1 MIKFNLFWFFKFNY
15 KFDILVG
22 DILSSIKMKFFIYLI
37 TIINISC
44 MIKKDTIIEMNTVYG
59 SIYVKLFV
67 KEAPTTCNNFLRY
80 IDEHR
85 YKDFHFYRTVTMSN
99 QPMSNIK
106 IEVIQGGLGFEKHP
120 LKLPPILHET
130 TNATGIKHMNGTIS
144 MARIEP
150 GSASSEIFICINDQP
165 ELNYGGRRNIDGQG
179 FAAFGKVI
187 KGLNVVKVIHSLP
200 EKDQFLNKE
209 VKVNSIKR
217 I

>member
-1 MIKFNLFWFFKFNY
+1 
-15 KFDILVG
+15 
-22 DILSSIKMKFFIYLI
+22 
-37 TIINISC
+37 
-44 MIKKDTIIEMNTVYG
+44 MIKKDTIIEMKTDYG

-120 LKLPPILHET
+120 QKPPPILHET

-165 ELNYGGRRNIDGQG
+165 ELNYGGRRNIDAQG
-179 FAAFGKVI
+179 FAAFSKVI
-187 KGLNVVKVIHSLP
+187 KSLNLVKGIHSLA

-209 VKVNSIKR
+209 VEVNSIRR

>member
-1 MIKFNLFWFFKFNY
+1 M
-15 KFDILVG
+15 
-22 DILSSIKMKFFIYLI
+22 SC
-37 TIINISC
+37 TIE
-44 MIKKDTIIEMNTVYG
+44 KDTIIEMNTLYG

-67 KEAPTTCNNFLRY
+67 KEAPTTCNNFLKY

-85 YKDFHFYRTVTMSN
+85 YKDFHFYRTVTMYN
-99 QPMSNIK
+99 QPISNIK

-120 LKLPPILHET
+120 LELPPILHET

-144 MARIEP
+144 MARIESE
-150 GSASSEIFICINDQP
+150 SASSEIFIYINDQP
-165 ELNYGGRRNIDGQG
+165 ELNYGGKRNIDGKG

-200 EKDQFLNKE
+200 QKDQLLNKE
-209 VKVNSIKR
+209 VKVFSIKR